1 MNFFAD
7 ESVERSIVER
17 LRQDGH
23 DVLYGA
29 EFSPG
34 AVDETV
40 LQEANTRVAV
50 LITADKDFGEIVFR
64 LRGIHTG
71 VVLLRLAGLTEATKA
86 DIVARV
92 CRERSDQFPGAFSV
106 VSPGQVRV
114 RRG

>member
-1 MNFFAD
+1 VNFFAD

-40 LQEANTRVAV
+40 LQEANIRVAV

-64 LRGIHTG
+64 LRSIHAG

-92 CRERSDQFPGAFSV
+92 CRERGDQFPGAFSV

-114 RRG
+114 RHG